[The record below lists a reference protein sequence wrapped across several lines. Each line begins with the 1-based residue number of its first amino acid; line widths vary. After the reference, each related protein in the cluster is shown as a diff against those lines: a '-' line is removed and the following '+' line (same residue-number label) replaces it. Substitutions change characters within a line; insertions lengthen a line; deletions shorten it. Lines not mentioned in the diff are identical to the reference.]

1 MAGRSA
7 LARVALALAGLTLAA
22 CGAAAP
28 APTQQ
33 QAAAPKPA
41 ATAAPAKPTDA
52 PKPVEATQDARATDA
67 AKVVGAPT
75 AAPAASAPSLNATVS
90 PAGAAAQT
98 ATPPPGPPAPSPA
111 APLPILPAATA
122 QGQATPTTRQAAEIA
137 PGLEPRYVE
146 LEWPPSMRLGDSNIV
161 RISLEPVSDGY
172 VTTVQIDGNKVETRT
187 ITITRPAGYT
197 VAAVARLDGVGF
209 DIDPRGEWQKDLPA
223 REPVSWQWTLRP
235 RERGKHSISAS
246 VALVW
251 TAAAGSGLPARD
263 RAQIYSRARE
273 VTVSDT
279 LGLET
284 SAATAAGL
292 AGLVLGGGM
301 CAVALRNRR
310 PSSDPTRLR
319 AVRANPDLALET
331 QSGIV
336 LDPARAGLMRAV
348 FSPYKRVVVEG
359 EYRSGYS
366 GARTFL
372 AVPIKPDGRS
382 DAHAIVKI
390 GDAGAIAREYD
401 NYRRFVKDTLPP
413 VTARIQ
419 EPPVTAEGAHV
430 GPSKMAALR
439 YTFVGAGD
447 QRPVSLREALLK
459 RPDPAL
465 LRQLFDTFGPT
476 WWMQRHAR
484 TFICAQEYDRAL
496 PAHLVVSPV
505 SGSAGHGRNVDGRQ
519 PPPEDLNRGDTISL
533 AHFARVE
540 LRADGESWS
549 LFGAPA
555 GGQPPLRVRVIGT
568 HGAQPKL
575 PGAYQ
580 VVDTRLAFLR
590 EAACPE
596 PVEGRAT
603 GEMFGL
609 PDPLAAL
616 PGLLNR
622 TIRGTRSI
630 IHGDLNLENA
640 LVGPGGTVWL
650 IDFAETREGHPLTD
664 FAHLYADIVAH
675 VVAPQAHSP
684 EEALAGMHGEGAPS
698 WLPLLQ
704 TIDGMAG
711 RCLYDPADT
720 SEWDLARGMVCLGA
734 LKFGNL
740 SAAQKRL
747 LYLTAAVAWAG
758 LRAVA

>member
-22 CGAAAP
+22 CAAAAP
-28 APTQQ
+28 TATRQSE
-33 QAAAPKPA
+33 AAKPA
-41 ATAAPAKPTDA
+41 ATAAPAKPTEA
-52 PKPVEATQDARATDA
+52 AKPAEVTVPTQDARATEA
-67 AKVVGAPT
+67 AKALGAPT
-75 AAPAASAPSLNATVS
+75 AAPAAGAPSQSATPS
-90 PAGAAAQT
+90 TTGAAAPT
-98 ATPPPGPPAPSPA
+98 ATPPAGPPAPTPA
-111 APLPILPAATA
+111 APLPVLPAATP
-122 QGQATPTTRQAAEIA
+122 QGQVAPATRSTDSG
-137 PGLEPRYVE
+137 PGFEPRFVE
-146 LEWPPSMRLGDSNIV
+146 LEWPPAMRLGDSNIV

-172 VTTVQIDGNKVETRT
+172 VTTVQIDGNRVETRT
-187 ITITRPAGYT
+187 ITITRPAGYAI
-197 VAAVARLDGVGF
+197 AAVARLDGIGF

-223 REPVSWQWTLRP
+223 REAVSWQWTLRP

-251 TAAAGSGLPARD
+251 TAAPGSGLPARD

-273 VTVSDT
+273 ITVSDT

-301 CAVALRNRR
+301 CALALRNRR
-310 PSSDPTRLR
+310 APGDPGRLR
-319 AVRANPDLALET
+319 VVRANPDLALET
-331 QSGIV
+331 QSGII

-390 GDAGAIAREYD
+390 GDAVAIAREYD

-419 EPPVTAEGAHV
+419 EPPVTAEGGHA
-430 GPSKMAALR
+430 GPVKMAALR

-447 QRPVSLREALLK
+447 QRPISLREALLK

-505 SGSAGHGRNVDGRQ
+505 YGSVEHGRNIDGRQ
-519 PPPEDLNRGDTISL
+519 PPPEGLRRGDTITL
-533 AHFARVE
+533 ARFPRVE

-568 HGAQPKL
+568 RGAPPRL
-575 PGAYQ
+575 PGVYQ

-590 EAACPE
+590 EAA
-596 PVEGRAT
+596 GT
-603 GEMFGL
+603 GETFGL
-609 PDPLAAL
+609 PDPLEAL
-616 PGLLNR
+616 PALLNR

-640 LVGPGGTVWL
+640 LVGPGGAVWL

-684 EEALAGMHGEGAPS
+684 EEALAGMHGEGAPA

-704 TIDGMAG
+704 TIDGIAG

-740 SAAQKRL
+740 SATQKRL
-747 LYLTAAVAWAG
+747 QYLTAAAAWAG
-758 LRAVA
+758 LGA